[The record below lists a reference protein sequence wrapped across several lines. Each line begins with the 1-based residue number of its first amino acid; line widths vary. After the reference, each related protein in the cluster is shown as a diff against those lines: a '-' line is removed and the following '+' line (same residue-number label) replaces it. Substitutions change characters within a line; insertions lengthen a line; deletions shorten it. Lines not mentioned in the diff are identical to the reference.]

1 MTQVMAIV
9 GMGAGN
15 GMAIARRFAKEGF
28 EIAMMARSETKLKN
42 YQAILQDEGFAAH
55 YFVADAGEQSSVH
68 SAFKT
73 LQQQLGIPK
82 VLLYNAAVP
91 RMESVLT
98 TTVDALIS
106 DFKVNVAGA
115 VAAVQAVLPGMQSAH
130 TEGAILLTGGGF
142 ALYPQPD
149 FASLSIGKAGL
160 RSLASIL
167 SVVLQPAGIKI
178 GTITICGTVDE
189 ADPKYN
195 STAIAEEYWKFY
207 ATPQANF
214 EVIY

>member
-1 MTQVMAIV
+1 MTQVIAIV

-42 YQAILQDEGFAAH
+42 YQAILQGEGFAAH
-55 YFVADAGEQSSVH
+55 YFVADAGEQSSVQA
-68 SAFKT
+68 AFEA

-82 VLLYNAAVP
+82 ILLYNAAVP
-91 RMESVLT
+91 RMESILT
-98 TTVDALIS
+98 TTVGDLIS
-106 DFKVNVAGA
+106 DFQVNVAGA
-115 VAAVQAVLPGMQSAH
+115 VAVVQTMLPGMQSAH
-130 TEGAILLTGGGF
+130 TESTILLTGGGF

-167 SVVLQPAGIKI
+167 SVALQPMGIKV
-178 GTITICGTVDE
+178 GMITICGTVDE

-195 STAIAEEYWKFY
+195 PTAIAEEYWKFY
-207 ATPQANF
+207 AMPQDSF
-214 EVIY
+214 EVVY